1 MINISEYQSIH
12 EVKSHFD
19 YNIPYNTYPCT
30 IPLDFD
36 SVPLH
41 WHEDAEFIYIKKGTG
56 IIIIDGNENTVAA
69 GDIAFILPGKV
80 HGIYQLSDNSMEY
93 ENIIFDSKMF
103 ASNLDEFY
111 DRFLMP
117 FFENT
122 VDIPQVFRPGVTGYE
137 SIKRYLDSNDNIS
150 KHREGA
156 WGLAIKGNLYL
167 LLFNLVTLYADKIDT
182 TSKKKIDKLKPVIKY
197 VELNYSSPISVSQMA
212 ELAGFSE
219 SHFMRFFKDAF
230 GASFVT
236 YLNDYRLSMA
246 SRLLLQ
252 TDETVLS
259 ISQQVGFENLSHF
272 NRQFKRKY
280 NKTPREYF
288 CFAKLQ

>member
-1 MINISEYQSIH
+1 MININDYQSIH
-12 EVKSHFD
+12 EVTSHFD

-41 WHEDAEFIYIKKGTG
+41 WHEDAEFIYIKKGAG

-111 DRFLMP
+111 DRFLKP

-137 SIKRYLDSNDNIS
+137 SIKKYLDSNDNIS
-150 KHREGA
+150 SHREGA

-167 LLFNLVTLYADKIDT
+167 LLFNLVTLYEDKIDT
-182 TSKKKIDKLKPVIKY
+182 KNKKKIDKLKPVIKY
-197 VELNYSSPISVSQMA
+197 VELNYGNQITVAEMA
-212 ELAGFSE
+212 DLAGFSE
-219 SHFMRFFKDAF
+219 SHFMRFFKEAF
-230 GASFVT
+230 GVSFIT

-246 SRLLLQ
+246 SRLLLESE
-252 TDETVLS
+252 ETILT

-280 NKTPREYF
+280 NKTPREYKK
-288 CFAKLQ
+288 A

>member
-41 WHEDAEFIYIKKGTG
+41 WHEDAEFIYIKKGQG
-56 IIIIDGNENTVAA
+56 IIIIDGNENAVSA
-69 GDIAFILPGKV
+69 GDIALILPGKV
-80 HGIYQLSDNSMEY
+80 HGIYQFMDNSMEY

-103 ASNLDEFY
+103 ASNLDGFY

-122 VDIPQVFRPGVTGYE
+122 VDIPQIFRPGVTGYE
-137 SIKRYLDSNDNIS
+137 SIKKYLDSNDNIS
-150 KHREGA
+150 SHREGA

-167 LLFNLVTLYADKIDT
+167 LLFNLVTLYEDKIDT
-182 TSKKKIDKLKPVIKY
+182 KNKKKIDKLKPVIKF
-197 VELNYSSPISVSQMA
+197 VELNYASQITVPEMA
-212 ELAGFSE
+212 DLAGFSE
-219 SHFMRFFKDAF
+219 SHFMRFFKEAF
-230 GASFVT
+230 GVSFVT

-246 SRLLLQ
+246 SRLLLESE
-252 TDETVLS
+252 ETILT

-272 NRQFKRKY
+272 NRQFKKKY
-280 NKTPREYF
+280 NKTPREYKK
-288 CFAKLQ
+288 A